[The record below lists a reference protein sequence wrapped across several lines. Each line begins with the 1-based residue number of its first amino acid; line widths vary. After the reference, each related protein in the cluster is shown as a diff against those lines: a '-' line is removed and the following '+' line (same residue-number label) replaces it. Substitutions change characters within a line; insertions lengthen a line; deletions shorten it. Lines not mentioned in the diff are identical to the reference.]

1 MAVSEGG
8 GAGLC
13 RGRADL
19 CRWRACVRLA
29 VLVPERLRG
38 WFSLSEAEGWLFRHD
53 AGSVLAMAPWACL
66 VLPE

>member
-1 MAVSEGG
+1 MAVPEGG

-53 AGSVLAMAPWACL
+53 AGLCSGDGTVGLSRSA
-66 VLPE
+66 